1 MGLANS
7 SAGQTLGAYENQAGL
22 QNQNYNT
29 LANTKMNANVGIGN
43 AQASADLANQSLGM
57 NLLGGGLNLA
67 GSLFSDERLKE
78 GIEPV
83 GKLYDGQEIFR
94 YKYINDP
101 LTTHIGLIAQDAAM
115 ETPDAV
121 SSFGGFLAVDYAKAT
136 DAAAEFAKF
145 MEAA

>member
-1 MGLANS
+1 
-7 SAGQTLGAYENQAGL
+7 
-22 QNQNYNT
+22 
-29 LANTKMNANVGIGN
+29 MNANVGIGN

-57 NLLGGGLNLA
+57 NMIGGIANGLASFGGGGGGGGGLSSLA
-67 GSLFSDERLKE
+67 SGLGSMGSLFSDERLKE

-94 YKYINDP
+94 YKYIDDP

-121 SSFGGFLAVDYAKAT
+121 SSFGGFLAVDYGKAT